1 MNVLLSCVHSSTEM
15 KEACTRGLP
24 LTDEL
29 LCLKTLSRSIRFVEG
44 PLFSGWISLIGAL
57 FLGVWAV

>member
-1 MNVLLSCVHSSTEM
+1 M

-29 LCLKTLSRSIRFVEG
+29 LCLNTLSRSIRFVEG

>member
-1 MNVLLSCVHSSTEM
+1 M
-15 KEACTRGLP
+15 KETCTGGLP

-29 LCLKTLSRSIRFVEG
+29 LCMNTLSRSIRFVEG
-44 PLFSGWISLIGAL
+44 PCLIIFWLGESDKGNF